1 MKIYPSAPGT
11 SYVSPY
17 AVKTAVVLM
26 SGGVDSTAAA
36 WLLKRDGWQIIGL
49 TMTIPGQGGPSG
61 PAVESAA
68 AAALAMSV
76 PHYIADLEDEFRGL
90 VIDPFAAAYLA
101 GRTPNPCAGCNA
113 RLKFGL
119 LWDAADEYFGPVHL
133 ASGHY
138 ARVISAGGQPALARG
153 ADLEKDQSYF
163 LYGIQKERLARLL
176 MPLGELCKESVRA
189 IAEEAGLE
197 AAGKKDSMEICFAS
211 AGGYRQL
218 LESCPRAPGQIVDET
233 GKVLGR
239 HGGVRNFTVGQR
251 KGLGIASRNGL
262 HVLHMDGENNRIVV
276 GPRERVFSR
285 FVEAGDINNL
295 LPDMLAEGADLFG
308 KTRSRGEPSPLKIVS
323 FQDGILK
330 VRFEEPQFAPAP
342 GQCLV
347 IYGES
352 GLVAGGGVIRRLH
365 GEDSGF

>member
-11 SYVSPY
+11 SYVSPS

-36 WLLKRDGWQIIGL
+36 WLLKRDGWQVIGL

-76 PHYIADLEDEFRGL
+76 PHFIADLEDEFRGL

-138 ARVISAGGQPALARG
+138 ARVLSAGGQRALARG

-211 AGGYRQL
+211 EGGYRQL
-218 LESCPRAPGQIVDET
+218 LESSPGAPGQIVDET

-239 HGGVRNFTVGQR
+239 HGGVRTFTVGQR
-251 KGLGIASRNGL
+251 KGLAYIPERAPRTAYGRGKQQ
-262 HVLHMDGENNRIVV
+262 DCGGPQGE
-276 GPRERVFSR
+276 GFQPFC
-285 FVEAGDINNL
+285 
-295 LPDMLAEGADLFG
+295 
-308 KTRSRGEPSPLKIVS
+308 RSRGYKY
-323 FQDGILK
+323 
-330 VRFEEPQFAPAP
+330 PAP
-342 GQCLV
+342 GYACRRGGPLRQDKVQGGALPF
-347 IYGES
+347 ENRQFS
-352 GLVAGGGVIRRLH
+352 GRH
-365 GEDSGF
+365 T